1 LCLFYSCIST
11 AVTWPNSLLDT
22 EAHADCWQD
31 GHVGE
36 SISSTS
42 FGHVKLQYLGLGER
56 KQSLLFLFQSSQG
69 KMPLLL
75 LCLKGQGRVIA
86 IAKYVIV
93 FYKNMNVFLKKFKF
107 FYLIFLYIF
116 SYCFVV
122 LMLKIIFKK

>member
-75 LCLKGQGRVIA
+75 LCLKG
-86 IAKYVIV
+86 
-93 FYKNMNVFLKKFKF
+93 
-107 FYLIFLYIF
+107 
-116 SYCFVV
+116 
-122 LMLKIIFKK
+122 